1 MCVRECVCV
10 SECVCVYMCVCVFV
24 LCTEIVHESDFYITV
39 VTGVIFLDILLST
52 FLAILVLACKPVLK
66 GNTDHL
72 Q

>member
-10 SECVCVYMCVCVFV
+10 
-24 LCTEIVHESDFYITV
+24 LCAEIVHESEFYITV
-39 VTGVIFLDILLST
+39 ATGVIFLVILLST

-72 Q
+72 R